1 MAKSYRRPSNT
12 KIPFCSIQ
20 KMLLGGALVLFS
32 VLSTLAEGQNI
43 SCGNDFKTLE
53 KTLLQTGNNKVELLK
68 AFYPPRQP
76 PATFVT
82 VHYTFLDK
90 NGNITCN
97 KTWFWSSVEFYL
109 IQTPTIFQFMSL
121 FFTITQD
128 RITTANITFPADC
141 KELVSWNENGS
152 CICTSNSLLD
162 ILTQQVSTII
172 ICTFYIDRISNV
184 HERQAREC
192 LQIAKACA

>member
-1 MAKSYRRPSNT
+1 
-12 KIPFCSIQ
+12 
-20 KMLLGGALVLFS
+20 MLLGGALLLLS
-32 VLSTLAEGQNI
+32 VLSTLAEGQNT

-53 KTLLQTGNNKVELLK
+53 KALLQTGNNRVELLK

-82 VHYTFLDK
+82 VHYNFLDE
-90 NGNITCN
+90 NGTGIACN
-97 KTWFWSSVEFYL
+97 KTCTWLWSSVEFYL

-141 KELVSWNENGS
+141 RELVSWNENGS

-172 ICTFYIDRISNV
+172 ICTFYIDTGVNV
-184 HERQAREC
+184 
-192 LQIAKACA
+192 